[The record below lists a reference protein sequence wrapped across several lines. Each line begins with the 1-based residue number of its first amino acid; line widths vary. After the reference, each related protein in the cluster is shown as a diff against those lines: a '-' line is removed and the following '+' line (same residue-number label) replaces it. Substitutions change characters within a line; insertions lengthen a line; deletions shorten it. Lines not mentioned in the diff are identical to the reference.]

1 MYNLLISLGVGIAV
15 VLGVKLAGFSLW
27 AGLIPGTLAFLI
39 TFILLARRVA
49 GKIQKLMETVQKD
62 LQGQATSQK
71 EALQRV
77 DRAVK
82 TLEQG
87 LVYEKWQIMV
97 GPEIHAQIAMLK
109 YMAKDLDGA
118 KAHFAKSGPRNYMA
132 KAMEGAL
139 HFQRKDF
146 AAMQKAF
153 EAAVKA
159 GKKESLVWAAYA
171 WCLVQTKEK
180 DKALSVLARAVQTNP
195 SDEKLK
201 ASLTQ
206 LQNDKRLKMKPY
218 EPMWWQFGL
227 ETPPTPTLGGG
238 GGGGGRRVQFITRR

>member
-15 VLGVKLAGFSLW
+15 ALGVRLAGFSLW
-27 AGLIPGTLAFLI
+27 AGIIPGTLAFI
-39 TFILLARRVA
+39 GTFVLLARRVA
-49 GKIQKLMETVQKD
+49 KRIQALMEAVQKEF
-62 LQGQATSQK
+62 QGQPANQK
-71 EALQRV
+71 DALQRV
-77 DRAVK
+77 ERAVK
-82 TLEQG
+82 MLEQG
-87 LVYEKWQIMV
+87 LVYEKWQLMV
-97 GPEIHAQIAMLK
+97 GPELHAQIGMLK

-118 KAHFAKSGPRNYMA
+118 KAAFAKASSRNYMA

-139 HFQRKDF
+139 HFQRKDYP
-146 AAMQKAF
+146 AMESSF
-153 EAAVKA
+153 EAAVKT
-159 GKKESLVWAAYA
+159 GKKESIVWAVYA
-171 WCLVQTKEK
+171 WCLVQQKEK
-180 DKALSVLARAVQTNP
+180 DKALRVLARAVQINP

-227 ETPPTPTLGGG
+227 ETPPVPTMG

>member
-1 MYNLLISLGVGIAV
+1 
-15 VLGVKLAGFSLW
+15 
-27 AGLIPGTLAFLI
+27 
-39 TFILLARRVA
+39 
-49 GKIQKLMETVQKD
+49 MESVQKEF
-62 LQGQATSQK
+62 QGQPASQK

-77 DRAVK
+77 ERAVK

-87 LVYEKWQIMV
+87 LVYDKWQLMV

-118 KAHFAKSGPRNYMA
+118 KPHFAKASARNYMA

-139 HFQRKDF
+139 HYQRKDF
-146 AAMQKAF
+146 TAMQVAF
-153 EAAVKA
+153 EAAVKT
-159 GKKESLVWAAYA
+159 GKKESVVWAAYA
-171 WCLVQTKEK
+171 WCLLQIKEK
-180 DKALSVLARAVQTNP
+180 DKALQVLARAVQINP

-201 ASLTQ
+201 SSLAQ

-218 EPMWWQFGL
+218 EPTWWQFGL

-238 GGGGGRRVQFITRR
+238 GGGRRVQFINRR

>member
-15 VLGVKLAGFSLW
+15 ALGVRFAGFSLW
-27 AGLIPGTLAFLI
+27 AGIIPGTLAFI
-39 TFILLARRVA
+39 GTFVLLARRVA
-49 GKIQKLMETVQKD
+49 RLIQGLMESVQKEF
-62 LQGQATSQK
+62 QGQPANQK
-71 EALQRV
+71 DALQRV
-77 DRAVK
+77 ERAVK

-87 LVYEKWQIMV
+87 LVYDKWQLMV
-97 GPEIHAQIAMLK
+97 GPELHAQIGMLK

-118 KAHFAKSGPRNYMA
+118 KAAFAKASPRNYMA

-139 HFQRKDF
+139 HYQRKDYP
-146 AAMQKAF
+146 AMEVSF
-153 EAAVKA
+153 EAAVKT
-159 GKKESLVWAAYA
+159 GKKESIVWAAYA
-171 WCLVQTKEK
+171 WCLLQIKEK
-180 DKALSVLARAVQTNP
+180 DKALRVLARAVETNP

-201 ASLTQ
+201 GSLTQ

-227 ETPPTPTLGGG
+227 EAPPVPTMG